1 MRKALHSRI
10 VIAITV
16 MALAFASASAI
27 TGSAGYLEDSIIY
40 FLIAVVFNLI
50 QVVKERLSG
59 DSTVRSK

>member
-1 MRKALHSRI
+1 MSKSLHSRV
-10 VIAITV
+10 VITITL
-16 MALAFASASAI
+16 MALLFASASAI
-27 TGSAGYLEDSIIY
+27 TGSAGYLEDAIIY